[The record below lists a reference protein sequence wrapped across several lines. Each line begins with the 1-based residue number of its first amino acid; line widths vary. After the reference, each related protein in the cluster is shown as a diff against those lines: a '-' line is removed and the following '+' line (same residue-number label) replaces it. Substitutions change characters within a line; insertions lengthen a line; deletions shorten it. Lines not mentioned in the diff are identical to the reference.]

1 MKTPTILFSLS
12 CCILLTFGC
21 TKEADIIEKTPT
33 AKSIEGRS
41 NDLCYVTNGR
51 LVFDNEESILRF
63 AEIFSNESDSSL
75 NEFESKMGYT
85 SYKTTKGEDFYSDE
99 NPLQSSLLATIIN
112 QNGIHQ
118 VGDTAIKVHFI
129 DDEYK
134 LYLLSGVTEERII
147 ELNNIE
153 LSDYIY
159 EISNEDI
166 FRDMEKSGCGGCV
179 VPAISKGKVE
189 FEYDGVNP
197 NNPSQKSRFRFF
209 GRAHFDNIGS
219 IKHVYHL
226 TKHKRVNATSLTPAH
241 MANTASQ
248 ANFKYKKNGNCNDYA
263 GSIYPVELAGSPILR
278 NNLFINTRCARYS
291 NVIGSFQYYYTPFGG
306 TQLFG
311 SKSYSFN

>member
-63 AEIFSNESDSSL
+63 AEIFLNESDSSL

-118 VGDTAIKVHFI
+118 VGDTAIKVHFV

-147 ELNNIE
+147 ELNNLE

-179 VPAISKGKVE
+179 APLIHQGKVE
-189 FEYDGVNP
+189 FEYNGINP
-197 NNPSQKSRFRFF
+197 NNPSQSAKYKFF

-226 TKHKRVNATSLTPAH
+226 TKHKRVNAASLTPAH
-241 MANTASQ
+241 MGNVASQ
-248 ANFKYKKNGNCNDYA
+248 AVFKYKKNGNCNDYS
-263 GSIYPVELAGSPILR
+263 GSIYPIELAGSPVLR
-278 NNLFINTRCARYS
+278 NNLYIHTRCARFVS
-291 NVIGSFQYYYTPFGG
+291 VVGNFFFFYTPFNG
-306 TQLFG
+306 TQL
-311 SKSYSFN
+311 YSSRPYTIN